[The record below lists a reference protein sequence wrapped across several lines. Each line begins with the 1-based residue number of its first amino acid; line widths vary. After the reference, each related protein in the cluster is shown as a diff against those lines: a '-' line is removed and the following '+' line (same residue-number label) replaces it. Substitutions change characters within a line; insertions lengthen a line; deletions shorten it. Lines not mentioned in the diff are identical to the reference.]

1 MEYLPDPPS
10 EHDVS
15 TALRQYEFKTKSMRV
30 DGGQPKYRY
39 QLHADKLAEI
49 VERYGHQEG

>member
-1 MEYLPDPPS
+1 
-10 EHDVS
+10 VS